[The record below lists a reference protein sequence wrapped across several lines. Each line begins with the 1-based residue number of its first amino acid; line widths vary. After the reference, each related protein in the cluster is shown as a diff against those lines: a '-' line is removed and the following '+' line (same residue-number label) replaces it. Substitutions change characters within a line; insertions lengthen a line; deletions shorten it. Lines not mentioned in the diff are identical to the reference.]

1 MKNETDIGLTDL
13 QRAGLLAEYNALRS
27 EILKRI
33 DLRNSIQFGTLT
45 FAGVLLGFGI
55 TIPTLTLIYVIISTF
70 LAAAWVQSDVVISDL
85 GKYIRDRMENPQT
98 GLHWETHRQQDRLT
112 SMRNK
117 KFQPSVVFSTGGVFL
132 VTQAVA
138 ILIAFSNIGAFT
150 PLEWTLSLVAVIGI
164 LTTVYFFRYASRQN

>member
-1 MKNETDIGLTDL
+1 MKKETGNSMTDV
-13 QRAGLLAEYNALRS
+13 QRAGLLAEYNALRA

-33 DLRNSIQFGTLT
+33 ELRNSIQFGTLT

-55 TIPTLTLIYVIISTF
+55 ATPTLALIYVIISAF

-85 GKYIRDRMENPQT
+85 GRYIRDRLENPQT
-98 GLHWETHRQQDRLT
+98 GLHWETQRQQDRLA
-112 SMRNK
+112 SAQNK

-138 ILIAFSNIGAFT
+138 VLIAFSNVRAFT
-150 PLEWTLSLVAVIGI
+150 PLEWILSAVGVIGI
-164 LTTVYFFRYASRQN
+164 LSTIYFFQYASRQN